1 MTKQNRRG
9 RPEKTQEERVIQFCI
24 YPISGH
30 IEKIGRE
37 KARKIAEKAIKDALN
52 KTT

>member
-1 MTKQNRRG
+1 MTQQKRRG
-9 RPEKTQEERVIQFCI
+9 RPEKTQDEKVIQFCI

-37 KARKIAEKAIKDALN
+37 KARKIAENAIKNAI
-52 KTT
+52 KPK